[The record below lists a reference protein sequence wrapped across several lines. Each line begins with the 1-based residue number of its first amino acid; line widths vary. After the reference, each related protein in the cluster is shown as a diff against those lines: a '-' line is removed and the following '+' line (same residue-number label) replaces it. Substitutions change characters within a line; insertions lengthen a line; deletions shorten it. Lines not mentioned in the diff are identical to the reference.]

1 MGNTTNNFSVIRV
14 TPTLDTGAYADN
26 DVFFNPTAIPNAVIG
41 NGGCSKLL
49 GISILNEDDAEHDF
63 DIIFMQKSTDLA
75 NALNVAVG
83 TGSKWTNA
91 LAKAAGVLGWLKID
105 WSYGT
110 TDLVNNLVYTHP
122 MYGGNSLF
130 PLPMLLQA
138 EDDSTSVYF
147 AAISRSGTPT
157 TAADDYEFIFHL
169 ER

>member
-1 MGNTTNNFSVIRV
+1 
-14 TPTLDTGAYADN
+14 
-26 DVFFNPTAIPNAVIG
+26 
-41 NGGCSKLL
+41 
-49 GISILNEDDAEHDF
+49 
-63 DIIFMQKSTDLA
+63 
-75 NALNVAVG
+75 
-83 TGSKWTNA
+83 
-91 LAKAAGVLGWLKID
+91 
-105 WSYGT
+105 
-110 TDLVNNLVYTHP
+110 